1 MSNCLKSNFALLMS
15 LGIIFG
21 QKEYL
26 SNEIFF
32 GSNRDLND
40 RWFEKQSLR
49 IVNGNVYTYYGST
62 RMLNG
67 YVIAGFKTG
76 TWKQWYA
83 NGMIKCIDQ
92 YKYGKRN
99 GLQKCW
105 HDNGKIKSEEIVK
118 SDTLF
123 DYKKEFYFNGKLK
136 QHNVF
141 RNGILVNSTRWDSLG
156 NKILD

>member
-1 MSNCLKSNFALLMS
+1 
-15 LGIIFG
+15 
-21 QKEYL
+21 
-26 SNEIFF
+26 
-32 GSNRDLND
+32 
-40 RWFEKQSLR
+40 
-49 IVNGNVYTYYGST
+49 
-62 RMLNG
+62 
-67 YVIAGFKTG
+67 
-76 TWKQWYA
+76 
-83 NGMIKCIDQ
+83 MIKCIDQ

-105 HDNGKIKSEEIVK
+105 HDNGKIKSEEFVK